1 MWETKFTI
9 GGKNDLV
16 KSLELFR
23 YLQNYQSY
31 GLGSGIL
38 LSNGTANSPWS
49 CPTPGSR
56 SVNKINI
63 AKVLKLFSYLQNY
76 QSCGLGCVDPK

>member
-1 MWETKFTI
+1 MCGTKFTI
-9 GGKNDLV
+9 NEKVDLV
-16 KSLELFR
+16 KALELFR

-56 SVNKINI
+56 SGENINI
-63 AKVLKLFSYLQNY
+63 AKVLKLFSYLQN
-76 QSCGLGCVDPK
+76 